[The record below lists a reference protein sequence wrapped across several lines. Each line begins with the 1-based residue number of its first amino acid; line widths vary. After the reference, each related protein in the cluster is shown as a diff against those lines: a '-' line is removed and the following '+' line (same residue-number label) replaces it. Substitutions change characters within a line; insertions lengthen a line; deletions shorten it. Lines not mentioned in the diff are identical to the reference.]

1 MRFRIEV
8 NTLDGKLT
16 YERDS
21 PADALAVAEGGK
33 QSLGVRIVDSEDL
46 LLASVATA
54 RVAGGLSSCEFR
66 GCRNHLTVHARSDV
80 RQS

>member
-1 MRFRIEV
+1 MRFRVEV

-33 QSLGVRIVDSEDL
+33 QSLGVRIIDSE
-46 LLASVATA
+46 
-54 RVAGGLSSCEFR
+54 GGKSYTIEEFTR
-66 GCRNHLTVHARSDV
+66 RFAC
-80 RQS
+80 

>member
-21 PADALAVAEGGK
+21 SADALAVAEGGK
-33 QSLGVRIVDSEDL
+33 QSLGVRIVDSEDGKTYSVEEFKKRF
-46 LLASVATA
+46 AS
-54 RVAGGLSSCEFR
+54 
-66 GCRNHLTVHARSDV
+66 
-80 RQS
+80 

>member
-16 YERDS
+16 YERDN

-33 QSLGVRIVDSEDL
+33 ESLGVRIVDNSDNKSY
-46 LLASVATA
+46 AVD
-54 RVAGGLSSCEFR
+54 EFR
-66 GCRNHLTVHARSDV
+66 QRFAN
-80 RQS
+80 

>member
-16 YERDS
+16 YERDN

-33 QSLGVRIVDSEDL
+33 QSLGVRIVDSEDGKTYSIEEFSKRF
-46 LLASVATA
+46 AS
-54 RVAGGLSSCEFR
+54 
-66 GCRNHLTVHARSDV
+66 
-80 RQS
+80 

>member
-21 PADALAVAEGGK
+21 SADALAVAEGGK
-33 QSLGVRIVDSEDL
+33 QSLGVQIVDGEDGKIYTVDEFTKRF
-46 LLASVATA
+46 AS
-54 RVAGGLSSCEFR
+54 
-66 GCRNHLTVHARSDV
+66 
-80 RQS
+80 

>member
-16 YERDS
+16 YEREN

-33 QSLGVRIVDSEDL
+33 ESLGVRIIDGEDNKIY
-46 LLASVATA
+46 TIE
-54 RVAGGLSSCEFR
+54 EFR
-66 GCRNHLTVHARSDV
+66 KRFAS
-80 RQS
+80 